1 MNQITTPCSVCG
13 RIADDIHHGRPH
25 DLSQGVGM
33 GGTDLDDAE
42 HFHHVPLCREC
53 HDGIHNKAIVVTLG
67 DGWLEAEFVGTGKGL
82 RRTLDTDEYLC
93 EMWQE
98 GDRLGKQG
106 IAMQA
111 RAALAFRE
119 RYAALDQQGWYK
131 RVSEIIRDH
140 TGQPVST
147 GTVYDRCALG
157 IALRAVGDDAD
168 QALNWLGVKLL
179 TTVGKA
185 ADVDAAL
192 EIAQDGRDNGERM
205 SAVARRIAQ
214 VHPDEKRTC
223 EDGGMHVCRWCKDE
237 WQ

>member
-1 MNQITTPCSVCG
+1 MG
-13 RIADDIHHGRPH
+13 K
-25 DLSQGVGM
+25 GM
-33 GGTDLDDAE
+33 GGGHDHLETL
-42 HFHHVPLCREC
+42 VVCRE
-53 HDGIHNKAIVVTLG
+53 HHQDLHNKILGLAFDNGTVLATVAGGVTIRNT
-67 DGWLEAEFVGTGKGL
+67 V
-82 RRTLDTDEYLC
+82 TDEYLC
-93 EMWQE
+93 DMWQE
-98 GDRLGKQG
+98 GDRLGKAG

-223 EDGGMHVCRWCKDE
+223 EDGGMHVCRWCKDT